1 MSNVSS
7 ESVGELLCRL
17 AEQVANAVMNAEAD
31 QLADS
36 LWIGRYTNFLDTTAR
51 RLRQKEAGWD
61 SLARH

>member
-1 MSNVSS
+1 
-7 ESVGELLCRL
+7 
-17 AEQVANAVMNAEAD
+17 MNAEAD